1 MNNNITFGIDG
12 PMMSGKWYNP
22 KTGDT
27 FTVRE
32 TFFEDNELIIQAMDG
47 RVFKFDRI
55 QDYIQSNGNEEFRQP
70 EPQPKQ
76 SNNDIPSEILD
87 MIEDTSYI
95 DELITPMPYSQ
106 PQTFISQQPM
116 IYTPSDKP
124 VKSTN
129 TTIIERALNNKK
141 DPKIHC
147 DIKWKDMP
155 LNEINTLI
163 DMLGIEKEEIVE
175 WYVNKLDINSIVEC
189 VKNDL
194 KEYIEKSLPSQP
206 EPEPIETQEVTNPLI
221 IETQEIIKPK
231 PSKKTKSVK

>member
-55 QDYIQSNGNEEFRQP
+55 QDYIQSNGNEEFKQP
-70 EPQPKQ
+70 EPQPRQ

-106 PQTFISQQPM
+106 PQSFISQQPM
-116 IYTPSDKP
+116 SNPLDRP

-206 EPEPIETQEVTNPLI
+206 EPEPIETQEIT
-221 IETQEIIKPK
+221 KPK

>member
-22 KTGDT
+22 KTGDS

-55 QDYIQSNGNEEFRQP
+55 QDYIQSNSNEEFKQP
-70 EPQPKQ
+70 ELKQ
-76 SNNDIPSEILD
+76 KQLNNELPSEILD
-87 MIEDTSYI
+87 MIEDTSHI
-95 DELITPMPYSQ
+95 DELITPMSYNQ
-106 PQTFISQQPM
+106 PQSFISQQPM
-116 IYTPSDKP
+116 NNPLDKP
-124 VKSTN
+124 TKSTN

-141 DPKIHC
+141 DPKISC

-175 WYVNKLDINSIVEC
+175 WYVNKLDVNSVIERM
-189 VKNDL
+189 KDDL
-194 KEYIEKSLPSQP
+194 KEYIKKSLTSQTKC
-206 EPEPIETQEVTNPLI
+206 ETVENQEV
-221 IETQEIIKPK
+221 IKPK
-231 PSKKTKSVK
+231 TTKKTKPTK

>member
-22 KTGDT
+22 KTGDS

-55 QDYIQSNGNEEFRQP
+55 QDYIQSNGNEEFKQP
-70 EPQPKQ
+70 EPKPKQ
-76 SNNDIPSEILD
+76 SNNELPSEILD

-95 DELITPMPYSQ
+95 DDLITPMPYSN
-106 PQTFISQQPM
+106 PQSFVSQQPM
-116 IYTPSDKP
+116 NNPLDRLEKSI
-124 VKSTN
+124 KSTN
-129 TTIIERALNNKK
+129 TNIIERALGNKK
-141 DPKIHC
+141 EPKISC
-147 DIKWKDMP
+147 SIKWKDMP

-175 WYVNKLDINSIVEC
+175 WYVNKLDINSIFEG

-194 KEYIEKSLPSQP
+194 KEYINGFLNPQIEQQEVTKP
-206 EPEPIETQEVTNPLI
+206 EPVETQEVT
-221 IETQEIIKPK
+221 KPK
-231 PSKKTKSVK
+231 TTKKTKSSK

>member
-1 MNNNITFGIDG
+1 
-12 PMMSGKWYNP
+12 
-22 KTGDT
+22 
-27 FTVRE
+27 
-32 TFFEDNELIIQAMDG
+32 
-47 RVFKFDRI
+47 
-55 QDYIQSNGNEEFRQP
+55 
-70 EPQPKQ
+70 
-76 SNNDIPSEILD
+76 

-95 DELITPMPYSQ
+95 DDLITPMPYSQ
-106 PQTFISQQPM
+106 PQSFISQQPM
-116 IYTPSDKP
+116 NNPLDKP

-141 DPKIHC
+141 DPKVHC

-206 EPEPIETQEVTNPLI
+206 EPEPIKNQEVT
-221 IETQEIIKPK
+221 KPK
-231 PSKKTKSVK
+231 PSKKTKSIK

>member
-22 KTGDT
+22 KTGDS

-55 QDYIQSNGNEEFRQP
+55 QDYIQSNGNEEFKQP
-70 EPQPKQ
+70 EPKHKQ

-95 DELITPMPYSQ
+95 DDLITPMPYSQ
-106 PQTFISQQPM
+106 PQSFISQQPM
-116 IYTPSDKP
+116 DKP
-124 VKSTN
+124 LYRPAKSTN
-129 TTIIERALNNKK
+129 TTIIERALSNKK
-141 DPKIHC
+141 DPKISC
-147 DIKWKDMP
+147 DIKWKDIP

-175 WYVNKLDINSIVEC
+175 WYVNKLDINSIFDV
-189 VKNDL
+189 VKNNL
-194 KEYIEKSLPSQP
+194 KEYIEKTLPSQP
-206 EPEPIETQEVTNPLI
+206 EPEPIETQKVT
-221 IETQEIIKPK
+221 KPK
-231 PSKKTKSVK
+231 PTKKTKSTK

>member
-22 KTGDT
+22 KTGDS

-55 QDYIQSNGNEEFRQP
+55 QDYIQSNSNEEFKQP
-70 EPQPKQ
+70 EPKQEQ
-76 SNNDIPSEILD
+76 SNNELPSEILD

-95 DELITPMPYSQ
+95 DELITPIPYNQLQS
-106 PQTFISQQPM
+106 FISQQPM
-116 IYTPSDKP
+116 NNPLDGL

-129 TTIIERALNNKK
+129 TTIIERVLNNKK
-141 DPKIHC
+141 DPKISC

-175 WYVNKLDINSIVEC
+175 WYVNKLDVNSIIEGM
-189 VKNDL
+189 KNDL
-194 KEYIEKSLPSQP
+194 KEYIKKSLTSQTKC
-206 EPEPIETQEVTNPLI
+206 ETIENQEVT
-221 IETQEIIKPK
+221 KPK
-231 PSKKTKSVK
+231 TTKKTKLTK

>member
-95 DELITPMPYSQ
+95 DDLITPMPYSH

-116 IYTPSDKP
+116 NLPLDKP

-141 DPKIHC
+141 DPKVHC

-175 WYVNKLDINSIVEC
+175 WYVNKLDINSIMEG

-206 EPEPIETQEVTNPLI
+206 EPEPIETQE
-221 IETQEIIKPK
+221 IIKPK
-231 PSKKTKSVK
+231 PTKKTKSTK

>member
-70 EPQPKQ
+70 EPKQ

-95 DELITPMPYSQ
+95 DDLITPMPYNQ

-116 IYTPSDKP
+116 IYRPSDRP

-141 DPKIHC
+141 DPKVHC

-175 WYVNKLDINSIVEC
+175 WYVNKLDINSIMEG
-189 VKNDL
+189 VKNNL

-206 EPEPIETQEVTNPLI
+206 EP

-231 PSKKTKSVK
+231 PSKKTKSTK

>member
-47 RVFKFDRI
+47 RLFKFDRI
-55 QDYIQSNGNEEFRQP
+55 QDYIQSNGNEEFKQP

-95 DELITPMPYSQ
+95 DDLITPMPYSQ
-106 PQTFISQQPM
+106 PQSFISQQPM
-116 IYTPSDKP
+116 SNPLDRP

-141 DPKIHC
+141 EPKIHC

-175 WYVNKLDINSIVEC
+175 WYVNKLDINSIMEG

-194 KEYIEKSLPSQP
+194 KAYIEKSLPSQP
-206 EPEPIETQEVTNPLI
+206 EPEPIETQE
-221 IETQEIIKPK
+221 IIKPK
-231 PSKKTKSVK
+231 PSKKTKSAK

>member
-12 PMMSGKWYNP
+12 PMMSGKWHNP
-22 KTGDT
+22 KTGDS

-55 QDYIQSNGNEEFRQP
+55 QDYIQSNGNEEFKQP
-70 EPQPKQ
+70 EPKPKQ

-95 DELITPMPYSQ
+95 DELITPMPYNQ
-106 PQTFISQQPM
+106 PQSFISQQPM
-116 IYTPSDKP
+116 IYNPLDKP

-129 TTIIERALNNKK
+129 TTIIERALGNKK
-141 DPKIHC
+141 EPKITC
-147 DIKWKDMP
+147 NIKWKDMP

-175 WYVNKLDINSIVEC
+175 WYVNKLDINSIFEG
-189 VKNDL
+189 VKTDL
-194 KEYIEKSLPSQP
+194 KEYINGFLTPQDEQQEVTK
-206 EPEPIETQEVTNPLI
+206 PEPIEQQEVT
-221 IETQEIIKPK
+221 KPK
-231 PSKKTKSVK
+231 PSKKTKTAK

>member
-70 EPQPKQ
+70 EPKPKQ

-95 DELITPMPYSQ
+95 DDLITPMPYSH

-116 IYTPSDKP
+116 NLPLDKP

-141 DPKIHC
+141 DPKVHC

-175 WYVNKLDINSIVEC
+175 WYVNKLDINSIMEG

-206 EPEPIETQEVTNPLI
+206 EPEPIETQE
-221 IETQEIIKPK
+221 IIKPK
-231 PSKKTKSVK
+231 PSKKTKSAK

>member
-22 KTGDT
+22 KTGDS

-32 TFFEDNELIIQAMDG
+32 TFFEDNELIVQAMDG
-47 RVFKFDRI
+47 RVFKFDSI
-55 QDYIQSNGNEEFRQP
+55 QDYIQSNGNEEFKQP
-70 EPQPKQ
+70 DPKQ
-76 SNNDIPSEILD
+76 KQLNNELPSEILD

-95 DELITPMPYSQ
+95 DELITPMPYNQ
-106 PQTFISQQPM
+106 PQSFISQQPM
-116 IYTPSDKP
+116 NNPLDGL

-141 DPKIHC
+141 DPKITC

-175 WYVNKLDINSIVEC
+175 WYVNKLDINSIIER
-189 VKNDL
+189 VKDDL
-194 KEYIEKSLPSQP
+194 KEYIKKSLTSQNKQ
-206 EPEPIETQEVTNPLI
+206 ETIEIQEV
-221 IETQEIIKPK
+221 IKPK
-231 PSKKTKSVK
+231 TAKKTKSTK

>member
-22 KTGDT
+22 KTGDS

-47 RVFKFDRI
+47 RVFKFDSI
-55 QDYIQSNGNEEFRQP
+55 QDYIQSNGNEEFKQP
-70 EPQPKQ
+70 EPKPKQ

-95 DELITPMPYSQ
+95 DDLITPMPYSQ

-116 IYTPSDKP
+116 NNPLDKP

-141 DPKIHC
+141 DPKVHC

-175 WYVNKLDINSIVEC
+175 WYVNKLDITSIMEG

-206 EPEPIETQEVTNPLI
+206 QPEPIENQEV
-221 IETQEIIKPK
+221 IKPK
-231 PSKKTKSVK
+231 TTKKTKSTK